1 MGVYTLCCFFTVVFQ
16 CTNLA
21 VQWDRNA
28 KGTCWTVRTLK
39 TLSYTNVG
47 LNILTD
53 LLFAIFIPI
62 PMLWN
67 VQMNRRQKSSIIGIL
82 SLGIL

>member
-1 MGVYTLCCFFTVVFQ
+1 MGLYTLGCFFTVVFQ

-28 KGTCWTVRTLK
+28 KGTCWGVRTLK
-39 TLSYTNVG
+39 ALSYTNVAF
-47 LNILTD
+47 NILTD

-62 PMLWN
+62 PMFWS
-67 VQMNRRQKSSIIGIL
+67 VQMNRRKKSLVIGIL

>member
-1 MGVYTLCCFFTVVFQ
+1 MSIYTLGCFFTVVLQ

-21 VQWDRNA
+21 VLWDQHA

-39 TLSYTNVG
+39 ALSYTNVA

-62 PMLWN
+62 PMLWH
-67 VQMNRRQKSSIIGIL
+67 VQMNRRQKTSIIAIL